1 MEIGESSDLLARGP
15 AVQRRLLRRVRI
27 LLAFAAAAGLLL
39 GADYV
44 LYPIVATPT
53 APPRNSGRNGLWLRY
68 TWYFGKH
75 SKAEM
80 EELGSELRER
90 QIRFAYFH
98 VREVGGDGRLQY
110 HHQGP
115 ARRLIAAVHGQAPEV
130 KALAWIYAANCGKA
144 TPTVDLGDARVRKE
158 MVQEALW
165 LVNECGFDGVQ
176 WDYEVCRDGDE
187 NFLRLMQD
195 TRRALPA
202 GKVLSAAVPMWR
214 PGSFGPWGW
223 SGAYFARVAATC
235 DQVAVMCYDSGV
247 YWPRAYVGLV
257 RRQAREVTRAVAQG
271 NPKCQ
276 ALLGL
281 PTYGRGGRSHHAR
294 AECLRLGLKGVR
306 EGLRDRRASPS
317 AFAGVSLF
325 ADYTTDAREW
335 QTYEEWWLG
344 RS

>member
-1 MEIGESSDLLARGP
+1 M
-15 AVQRRLLRRVRI
+15 RRLLVRRVRI
-27 LLAFAAAAGLLL
+27 LLACAAAAGLLL
-39 GADYV
+39 GADYI

-80 EELGSELRER
+80 EELGSELQAR
-90 QIRFAYFH
+90 QVRFAYFH
-98 VREVGGDGRLQY
+98 VREVGEDGRLQY
-110 HHQGP
+110 HYQGP
-115 ARRLIAAVHGQAPEV
+115 ARRLIAVVHRQAPEV

-144 TPTVDLGDARVRKE
+144 TPTVDLGDARVRMA
-158 MVQEALW
+158 MVQEAVW
-165 LVNECGFDGVQ
+165 LVKECGFDGVQ

-187 NFLRLMQD
+187 NFLRLMQE

-202 GKVLSAAVPMWR
+202 DTLLSAAVPMRR
-214 PGSFGPWGW
+214 PEPFGPWGW
-223 SGAYFARVAATC
+223 SGGYFARVAATC

-257 RRQAREVTRAVAQG
+257 RRQAREVTRAVARG

-276 ALLGL
+276 VLLGL

-306 EGLRDRRASPS
+306 EGLRDSRASPS

-335 QTYEEWWLG
+335 QMYGEWWLG

>member
-1 MEIGESSDLLARGP
+1 LSDLLAKGTVMR
-15 AVQRRLLRRVRI
+15 RRLVRRVRI
-27 LLAFAAAAGLLL
+27 LLACAAAAGLLL

-44 LYPIVATPT
+44 LYPIAARPGG
-53 APPRNSGRNGLWLRY
+53 PSRNSGNNGLWLRY

-75 SKAEM
+75 SSAEM
-80 EELGSELRER
+80 EELGRELQAR

-98 VREVGGDGRLQY
+98 VREVGEDGRLQY
-110 HHQGP
+110 HYQGP

-130 KALAWIYAANCGKA
+130 KALAWIYAASRGRTTA
-144 TPTVDLGDARVRKE
+144 TVDLGDALVRGA

-187 NFLRLMQD
+187 NFLRLMRE

-202 GKVLSAAVPMWR
+202 GKLLSAAVPMWR
-214 PGSFGPWGW
+214 PGPFGPWGW

-247 YWPRAYVGLV
+247 YWPRAYVALV
-257 RRQAREVTRAVAQG
+257 RRQAREVTRAVARG
-271 NPKCQ
+271 NPQCQ
-276 ALLGL
+276 VLLGL

-306 EGLRDRRASPS
+306 EGLRDDRASPS
-317 AFAGVSLF
+317 VFGGVSLF
-325 ADYTTDAREW
+325 ADYTTDRREW

-344 RS
+344 TE